1 MIKLLTET
9 QVAEQLL
16 IKKNTLRK
24 WRLLGKGP
32 AFVKIGS
39 AVRYESDTIT
49 SFINKNIKASTSE
62 V

>member
-1 MIKLLTET
+1 MRKLLTET

-32 AFVKIGS
+32 AFDVATGN
-39 AVRYESDTIT
+39 RMR
-49 SFINKNIKASTSE
+49 NKADFGAFSYD
-62 V
+62 